1 MTERLVDLMV
11 TRDRASAY
19 AKAVEEILP
28 DCMQVADSFHLHQNL
43 LEAINKVLNREIPA
57 TTAVESKNKEC
68 VSCNE
73 NKSTSKKIVPIVDN
87 LTTTEEKRLQLIKQ
101 IPKLHH
107 SGVSIREITKQ
118 LQINRHT
125 VRKYLNGKPEIL
137 CRSNKRS
144 SLDKYKSFIIE
155 CLQSGNTQMETVRK
169 ISEQG
174 CSCSMSNIR
183 QYIYNVIKQYQID
196 VKKYVSS
203 SSDVKCKK
211 SNGKIE
217 HITRKGIFQYL

>member
-155 CLQSGNTQMETVRK
+155 CLQSGNTQMETVYDGSQICHNNSNCNTIFAEIFCFLSIRK
-169 ISEQG
+169 DHDINVRGVIIS
-174 CSCSMSNIR
+174 NFAKIIK
-183 QYIYNVIKQYQID
+183 YI
-196 VKKYVSS
+196 
-203 SSDVKCKK
+203 
-211 SNGKIE
+211 
-217 HITRKGIFQYL
+217 

>member
-1 MTERLVDLMV
+1 MKIRALV
-11 TRDRASAY
+11 
-19 AKAVEEILP
+19 
-28 DCMQVADSFHLHQNL
+28 
-43 LEAINKVLNREIPA
+43 
-57 TTAVESKNKEC
+57 
-68 VSCNE
+68 
-73 NKSTSKKIVPIVDN
+73 KKIIPIVDN
-87 LTTTEEKRLQLIKQ
+87 LTATEKKRLQQIKQ
-101 IPKLHH
+101 IQKLHL

-169 ISEQG
+169 VSEQG
-174 CSCSMSNIR
+174 CSCSTSNIR

-196 VKKYVSS
+196 VKSMFLRHRTLNLKNLI
-203 SSDVKCKK
+203 KK
-211 SNGKIE
+211 
-217 HITRKGIFQYL
+217 